1 MVVEFVAA
9 LMSLFSIFYEQSY
22 ILGGFIGLSV
32 VILYVYG
39 CGTVAVRVW
48 GGPACQSSATRHR
61 NLIITENSYVPRRCV
76 CSPGDMAENGVLGC
90 VICHYDCG
98 LVVGGSGVM
107 EKS

>member
-61 NLIITENSYVPRRCV
+61 NLVITENASAPRRCV
-76 CSPGDMAENGVLGC
+76 RSPEDMAGNGVLGC
-90 VICHYDCG
+90 VIRHYNCG
-98 LVVGGSGVM
+98 LVVVDSGVM